1 MLRCSCQISRV
12 TVDLLLK
19 RREEIFKRCQ
29 GSEGPW
35 PGRTNQFQFVA
46 DHGSG
51 CSGVLISTRNTS
63 TSRPYH
69 HWQPQAVEPCMCE
82 TSLTCSGSFAKLQG
96 VTRSFKIAQ
105 RDASKLQRVFQALQI
120 INIGQKGPS
129 PQATAPAQPSTCP

>member
-1 MLRCSCQISRV
+1 MSDFQSNYGFAHEE
-12 TVDLLLK
+12 K
-19 RREEIFKRCQ
+19 RRNRYSRDVRGVKD
-29 GSEGPW
+29 
-35 PGRTNQFQFVA
+35 QFVA

-51 CSGVLISTRNTS
+51 CSGVLNSTRNTS
-63 TSRPYH
+63 TSLSNH